1 MFTSRKRQKDAR
13 DASQE
18 TNASGSAVG
27 DDFGLSERSDAELE
41 EMTKQILKEMDVK
54 LIVNVMEGMDR
65 TKMLQICY
73 QYQQQKMK
81 EESAAQYCHR
91 IKKSLERKEDCK
103 KLLESLRVTMTNNN
117 VPWINEFGNEGGF
130 QLLTSLMG
138 KLLRR
143 LDTIRSKSAA
153 AAAAADSEEDTQHNS
168 QQNAQEEEHCVSC
181 LLETIRATRNCLNCQ
196 PGIRFLFH
204 PGSRLCFKLVE
215 TLFMASSVSDERFRQ
230 FNYCYSQLMKL
241 TLPLLFTIPFVDNDN
256 NTAEDN
262 SNDGIS
268 GRILLSSEL
277 TAFAEQRNVPRF
289 ACVIN
294 CLRFDDPQIT
304 HKALV
309 FINSFL
315 STAAD
320 DENDWRVRILWRGE
334 FLSAGLK
341 TLIPNIEC
349 LAEKN
354 EKLKKVFKQF
364 EEAQLKDNKR
374 LKECFT
380 NLQNDVHDLDSCTNM
395 LLSSCK
401 NSDCEHILLQLLLK
415 LLLVSDRKYKRA
427 TYFSVIN
434 KCVSSVAFGDTA
446 LDQDTEKQSV
456 FTGGDLDDEFDK
468 MERDDGIKRLNKR
481 LDSAVEEKQE
491 AVSLQIKYYEKLKEL
506 QHECSELRKIAPSG
520 RALPPATVL
529 DLPLPK
535 ELGKIVNGTQNH
547 GIAAGVAFP
556 TGPGCPPPPPPP
568 PPPPAL
574 LMPDHKRNKLATTA
588 GGSVPPPPPPPPPP
602 SALRP
607 GRGGPPIPPPPP
619 PAFGTPPNAF
629 LHAASPELPDYLKK
643 KSGKQPEVP
652 MKKLP
657 WNAAIIRPNALNK
670 NSLWAQIDEKEVASE
685 DVFDFLKAKF
695 SATGRM
701 NCLPMNLAKRPPSKA
716 KTPLVIQDAKML
728 QALAI
733 LQGSCKLSFKRWRN
747 AILEVD
753 EKALNAEL
761 VDKLKSALPPLEMIN
776 RLKKS
781 TDDEMQRMP
790 EGEQFVA
797 TLSSI
802 NGLPLRLEAIH
813 LKLCWSEAF
822 GELKSGITTVTEACE
837 ELLKSQGLK
846 HFINLVLLV
855 GNFMGR
861 TKNSKDAFAFELS
874 VLNKLV
880 DTRDCDNSETLLH
893 GLIRLLHRKFNGK
906 FTTFAL
912 DDFHHVSKA
921 CRVDV
926 SELSKNKIDQVR
938 NSIEK
943 VATYLSGY
951 KMQAENDR
959 FNERIGAFV
968 KQAKED
974 LVTVDS
980 LWENMQRKWSAV
992 QAYLCFDPKK
1002 YAMDRLFADVHTFKG
1017 HYQNARA
1024 EVLKDQLKGAVDGRE
1039 GAKVSS
1045 RKPFKPIQPIASE
1058 AAKRAQQRNS
1068 TSSRRELLLSNEGGG
1083 GGSTATTPARPQATK
1098 IGTTPN
1104 AAPFG
1109 AKDAGGDGGVIDKIE
1124 QMLEEGMYRIECQK
1138 RPFRVRRKGQPT
1150 VYVSVADDV
1159 NNATP
1164 TTAADSVKKP
1174 VVNVVVA
1181 DQEERDDDEVLP
1193 KKAVVNEYLNVP
1205 SSVDLLLRLRGLDG
1219 D

>member
-1 MFTSRKRQKDAR
+1 
-13 DASQE
+13 
-18 TNASGSAVG
+18 
-27 DDFGLSERSDAELE
+27 
-41 EMTKQILKEMDVK
+41 
-54 LIVNVMEGMDR
+54 
-65 TKMLQICY
+65 
-73 QYQQQKMK
+73 
-81 EESAAQYCHR
+81 
-91 IKKSLERKEDCK
+91 
-103 KLLESLRVTMTNNN
+103 
-117 VPWINEFGNEGGF
+117 
-130 QLLTSLMG
+130 
-138 KLLRR
+138 
-143 LDTIRSKSAA
+143 
-153 AAAAADSEEDTQHNS
+153 
-168 QQNAQEEEHCVSC
+168 
-181 LLETIRATRNCLNCQ
+181 
-196 PGIRFLFH
+196 
-204 PGSRLCFKLVE
+204 
-215 TLFMASSVSDERFRQ
+215 
-230 FNYCYSQLMKL
+230 
-241 TLPLLFTIPFVDNDN
+241 
-256 NTAEDN
+256 
-262 SNDGIS
+262 
-268 GRILLSSEL
+268 
-277 TAFAEQRNVPRF
+277 
-289 ACVIN
+289 
-294 CLRFDDPQIT
+294 
-304 HKALV
+304 
-309 FINSFL
+309 
-315 STAAD
+315 
-320 DENDWRVRILWRGE
+320 
-334 FLSAGLK
+334 
-341 TLIPNIEC
+341 
-349 LAEKN
+349 
-354 EKLKKVFKQF
+354 
-364 EEAQLKDNKR
+364 
-374 LKECFT
+374 
-380 NLQNDVHDLDSCTNM
+380 QNDVHDLDSRTNT
-395 LLSSCK
+395 LPSSCK
-401 NSDCEHILLQLLLK
+401 NSDREHILLQLLLK
-415 LLLVSDRKYKRA
+415 LVVGQRPEIQKVA

-446 LDQDTEKQSV
+446 LDQDTEKQNV

-506 QHECSELRKIAPSG
+506 QHECSELRKVAPSG

-535 ELGKIVNGTQNH
+535 ELGKIVNGTQKH
-547 GIAAGVAFP
+547 GIAAGAAFP

-574 LMPDHKRNKLATTA
+574 LMPDHKRNKLVTAA

-607 GRGGPPIPPPPP
+607 GGGGPPMPPPPP
-619 PAFGTPPNAF
+619 PGFGTPPTAF

-643 KSGKQPEVP
+643 KSGNQPEVP

-657 WNAAIIRPNALNK
+657 WNAAI
-670 NSLWAQIDEKEVASE
+670 
-685 DVFDFLKAKF
+685 AKF

-776 RLKKS
+776 RLKKC

-790 EGEQFVA
+790 EGEQ
-797 TLSSI
+797 
-802 NGLPLRLEAIH
+802 
-813 LKLCWSEAF
+813 
-822 GELKSGITTVTEACE
+822 

-893 GLIRLLHRKFNGK
+893 GLIRLLHRKFSGK

-926 SELSKNKIDQVR
+926 SELSKNKIDQ
-938 NSIEK
+938 

-1039 GAKVSS
+1039 GAKASS

-1104 AAPFG
+1104 TVPFG
-1109 AKDAGGDGGVIDKIE
+1109 AKDAAGGGDGGVIDKIE

-1138 RPFRVRRKGQPT
+1138 RPFRVRR
-1150 VYVSVADDV
+1150 
-1159 NNATP
+1159 
-1164 TTAADSVKKP
+1164 
-1174 VVNVVVA
+1174 
-1181 DQEERDDDEVLP
+1181 
-1193 KKAVVNEYLNVP
+1193 
-1205 SSVDLLLRLRGLDG
+1205 
-1219 D
+1219 